1 MKKRA
6 YPAGMRVRE
15 LSRPTGGGTPLRDPD
30 PTDRRLMT
38 KRAAWLV
45 GLHVL
50 IPGSAQV
57 LAGNRRLG
65 RFALGV
71 WLIGWVALLAAVVL
85 GLLLPQVLLT
95 LPTNALGLTV
105 VQLLL
110 AAWAVGWLLLT
121 VDTVRLLRLAR
132 IAPTGRGVL
141 AGVLALALVVGVGG
155 AGWGAWAAGVA
166 RSTIGHVFANGRY
179 AAPADGRYNILLLG
193 GDAGPGRSGLRPDS
207 ISVVSLNALTG
218 DMVTFGLPR
227 DTNHIP
233 FADGSPMKKLYP
245 DGYGAGGRCNVD
257 VCQLNSIYTEA
268 QLKEQKLYPDAV
280 KDHSSAGI
288 EATREAVEG
297 ALGIPIQ
304 YYVLVDMTSFE
315 PLIDALGGVT
325 VTVKERLPVG
335 GHIVNGRL
343 TGVKV
348 WIEKGRHHL
357 DGNKAL
363 WFARSRYGSK
373 LGDYDRMARQR
384 QLEDAMLHQINPVT
398 MLTRFA
404 EVAKAGSNAVETDL
418 PQGLV
423 GTIGGAAVKARGQ
436 KAKNI
441 EFVIPQYDP
450 AHPDW
455 TRIHRV
461 VQEALR

>member
-1 MKKRA
+1 
-6 YPAGMRVRE
+6 MRSAE
-15 LSRPTGGGTPLRDPD
+15 GLTRPVPDGAVLRDPAAGD
-30 PTDRRLMT
+30 ARLMT
-38 KRAAWLV
+38 RRAGWLTA
-45 GLHVL
+45 LHLL
-50 IPGSAQV
+50 IPGSAQT
-57 LAGNRRLG
+57 LAGSRRIG
-65 RFALGV
+65 RVALGL
-71 WLIGWVALLAAVVL
+71 WLLGWAVLLVAVVL
-85 GLLLPQVLLT
+85 WFLLPQVLLSI
-95 LPTNALGLTV
+95 PTNAVGLTLLQLAV
-105 VQLLL
+105 V
-110 AAWAVGWLLLT
+110 AWGIGWALLT
-121 VDTVRLLRLAR
+121 LDTVRLLRLHR
-132 IAPTGRGVL
+132 VAPVGRAVL
-141 AGVLALALVVGVGG
+141 GGLLAVALVIGVGG

-166 RSTIGHVFANGRY
+166 RSTIGSTFASTRM

-218 DMVTFGLPR
+218 DMVSFGLPR

-233 FADGSPMKKLYP
+233 FSDGSPMRRLYP
-245 DGYGAGGRCNVD
+245 DGYGTGGRCNVD

-315 PLIDALGGVT
+315 PLIDAMGGVT

-335 GHIVNGRL
+335 GHIVNGKL

-348 WIEKGRHHL
+348 WIEKGTRHL

-363 WFARSRYGSK
+363 WFARSRYGSR

-384 QLEDAMLHQINPVT
+384 QLEEAMLHQMNPLT
-398 MLTRFA
+398 LLTRFDKI
-404 EVAKAGSNAVETDL
+404 AKSGSNAVQTDL
-418 PQGLV
+418 PQGLLGV
-423 GTIGGAAVKARGQ
+423 IAGAAVQSRSQ
-436 KAKNI
+436 KTKDV
-441 EFVIPQYDP
+441 EFVKPHYDP
-450 AHPDW
+450 AEPDW
-455 TRIHRV
+455 SRIHRV
-461 VQEALR
+461 VQETLH

>member
-1 MKKRA
+1 
-6 YPAGMRVRE
+6 MRVRE
-15 LSRPTGGGTPLRDPD
+15 LSRPSEGGAPLRDPD
-30 PTDRRLMT
+30 PADRRLMT
-38 KRAAWLV
+38 KRAAWLA

-50 IPGSAQV
+50 IPGSAQA
-57 LAGNRRLG
+57 LAGSRRLG
-65 RFALGV
+65 RFALGL
-71 WLIGWVALLAAVVL
+71 WLLGWAALLVALVL
-85 GLLLPQVLLT
+85 WFLLPQVLLT

-110 AAWAVGWLLLT
+110 AAWAIGWLLLT
-121 VDTVRLLRLAR
+121 LDTLRLLRLAR
-132 IAPTGRGVL
+132 LAPTGRGVL
-141 AGVLALALVVGVGG
+141 AGALALALVVGVGG

-166 RSTIGHVFANGRY
+166 RSTVGHVFASGRY
-179 AAPADGRYNILLLG
+179 AAPADGRYNIMLLG

-227 DTNHIP
+227 DTNRIP

-245 DGYGAGGRCNVD
+245 DGYGTGGRCNVD
-257 VCQLNSIYTEA
+257 VCQLNSVYTEA

-304 YYVLVDMTSFE
+304 YYVLIDMESFDD
-315 PLIDALGGVT
+315 LIDAMGGVT
-325 VTVKERLPVG
+325 VTVPDRLPVG
-335 GHIVNGRL
+335 GHIVNGKL

-348 WIEKGRHHL
+348 WIEKGRRHL

-363 WFARSRYGSK
+363 WFARSRYGTAG
-373 LGDYDRMARQR
+373 GDYDRMARQR
-384 QLEDAMLHQINPVT
+384 QLEEAMLHQMNPLT
-398 MLTRFA
+398 LLTRFDRI
-404 EVAKAGSNAVETDL
+404 AKAGSNAVATDL
-418 PQGLV
+418 PQGLL
-423 GTIGGAAVKARGQ
+423 GTIGGAAVKARTQ
-436 KAKNI
+436 KADNI
-441 EFVIPQYDP
+441 EFVKPDYDP
-450 AHPDW
+450 AQPDW

>member
-1 MKKRA
+1 
-6 YPAGMRVRE
+6 
-15 LSRPTGGGTPLRDPD
+15 
-30 PTDRRLMT
+30 
-38 KRAAWLV
+38 
-45 GLHVL
+45 
-50 IPGSAQV
+50 
-57 LAGNRRLG
+57 
-65 RFALGV
+65 
-71 WLIGWVALLAAVVL
+71 
-85 GLLLPQVLLT
+85 
-95 LPTNALGLTV
+95 
-105 VQLLL
+105 
-110 AAWAVGWLLLT
+110 
-121 VDTVRLLRLAR
+121 
-132 IAPTGRGVL
+132 
-141 AGVLALALVVGVGG
+141 
-155 AGWGAWAAGVA
+155 
-166 RSTIGHVFANGRY
+166 
-179 AAPADGRYNILLLG
+179 
-193 GDAGPGRSGLRPDS
+193 
-207 ISVVSLNALTG
+207 
-218 DMVTFGLPR
+218 
-227 DTNHIP
+227 
-233 FADGSPMKKLYP
+233 
-245 DGYGAGGRCNVD
+245 
-257 VCQLNSIYTEA
+257 
-268 QLKEQKLYPDAV
+268 V

-304 YYVLVDMTSFE
+304 YYVLIDMTSFE

-335 GHIVNGRL
+335 GHIVNGKL

-348 WIEKGRHHL
+348 WIEKGTRHL

-404 EVAKAGSNAVETDL
+404 RIAKAGSNAVQTDL

-423 GTIGGAAVKARGQ
+423 GTISGAAVKARSQ

-441 EFVIPQYDP
+441 EFVKPQYDP
-450 AHPDW
+450 AQPDW